1 MSNIQEE
8 EMVQFKGGEKQRND
22 VSSFSSS
29 LDLEKDVDV
38 ELNATDERKLFEKTE
53 TENLNKKK
61 KAKVSKW
68 ESKEFIV
75 YRPETQ
81 VEERYETEV
90 LIEKQDKKE
99 EIVAKK
105 NEGELDKVE
114 ECVDVNDEAYF
125 KEDSFEGLEEKKK
138 ESLNEKT
145 NEVKEVENETIAK
158 EGQKRVLKE
167 QKSFSEQVYFTLT
180 HIFLQHLY
188 QKRLVVL
195 QFISFVMV
203 KRSTFF

>member
-1 MSNIQEE
+1 LSNIQEE

-29 LDLEKDVDV
+29 LDLEKGVDV

-53 TENLNKKK
+53 TENLNNKK

-105 NEGELDKVE
+105 NEEALDKVE
-114 ECVDVNDEAYF
+114 ECVDVNDEANN

-138 ESLNEKT
+138 ESLKEKT
-145 NEVKEVENETIAK
+145 NEVTEVENETIAK

-180 HIFLQHLY
+180 HILCNICTKKDWSFYSLS
-188 QKRLVVL
+188 VL
-195 QFISFVMV
+195 S
-203 KRSTFF
+203 